1 MEKKRQQEEEAPTE
15 GKKMCKEGMR
25 AKSAL
30 MDFSSKDTEVLED
43 FGGFAP
49 APAAQPAFS
58 FGSQPAPTQ
67 PAFMFGS
74 HPAPT
79 KPAFNSE
86 SYGAGFKAG
95 FESGFE
101 AGFKAASN
109 GGLFGNNQAK
119 PSLFRY
125 GVYSQAKASAF
136 SFGASSSGCGSNNLA
151 KPSVFSFGGPST
163 DSGAPTS
170 QGTSSSS
177 LASLERY
184 KQVSLI
190 FLLTLITISLH
201 VFKEEK
207 TSSLLTPEGS
217 RLLGQAEDL
226 NIEAN
231 ATLQAQLAK
240 INKNLNF

>member
-30 MDFSSKDTEVLED
+30 MDFSSKDNKVLED

-49 APAAQPAFS
+49 AAQPAFNFGS
-58 FGSQPAPTQ
+58 QPGTASHSAFMFGSQPAPTQ
-67 PAFMFGS
+67 PAF
-74 HPAPT
+74 
-79 KPAFNSE
+79 NSE
-86 SYGAGFKAG
+86 SYGTGFKAGFKTG

-101 AGFKAASN
+101 AGFKA
-109 GGLFGNNQAK
+109 GNNQAK
-119 PSLFRY
+119 PSFFSPCVF
-125 GVYSQAKASAF
+125 GQAKASAF
-136 SFGASSSGCGSNNLA
+136 SFGRH
-151 KPSVFSFGGPST
+151 ST

-170 QGTSSSS
+170 QGTSSS
-177 LASLERY
+177 LASLKRY

-190 FLLTLITISLH
+190 FILPLITISLH

-217 RLLGQAEDL
+217 RLLGQAEDF
-226 NIEAN
+226 
-231 ATLQAQLAK
+231 
-240 INKNLNF
+240 NKNLNF